1 MGRDRLSWWQV
12 LMSTLAAAFGVQTET
27 ARQRDFAQGRP
38 AVFIVAGVVFTLL
51 FILILVLIV
60 RVVLS
65 SAGV

>member
-1 MGRDRLSWWQV
+1 MGRDQLSWWQV
-12 LMSTLAAAFGVQTET
+12 LLSTLAAAFGVQSEA
-27 ARQRDFAQGRP
+27 ARRRDFAQGRP
-38 AVFIVAGVVFTLL
+38 GVFIVAGVVFTLL